1 MKQIHNSE
9 DLKNAILELE
19 RKKVADEVH
28 LKDQFNQTYES
39 FKPANILKN
48 TMEEVSQSPKFRH
61 NLLNVAIGL
70 GAGYL
75 SNKLIVGRSAGIVK
89 RVLGTALQFG
99 ITNLVAKKGEEITD
113 KLKPKKKSLFK
124 RILSI

>member
-1 MKQIHNSE
+1 MKTINNSQ

-19 RKKVADEVH
+19 RKKDVEENE
-28 LKDQFNQTYES
+28 LKEKFHETYES
-39 FKPANILKN
+39 YKPANLLKN
-48 TMEEVSQSPKFRH
+48 TMEEVAASPKFRH

-75 SNKLIVGRSAGIVK
+75 SKKLVIGKSAGIVK

-99 ITNLVAKKGEEITD
+99 ITSLVAKKGEQITD
-113 KLKPKKKSLFK
+113 QLIPKKKSLLK

>member
-1 MKQIHNSE
+1 MKKIYNSQ

-19 RKKVADEVH
+19 RKKDVDELE
-28 LKDQFNQTYES
+28 LKEQLSKTYETY
-39 FKPANILKN
+39 KPANILKN
-48 TMEEVSQSPKFRH
+48 TMEEVSASPKFRH

-75 SNKLIVGRSAGIVK
+75 SNKLVVGRSAGIVK

-99 ITNLVAKKGEEITD
+99 VTTLVAKKGD
-113 KLKPKKKSLFK
+113 DVVDSLKPKKKSLFK